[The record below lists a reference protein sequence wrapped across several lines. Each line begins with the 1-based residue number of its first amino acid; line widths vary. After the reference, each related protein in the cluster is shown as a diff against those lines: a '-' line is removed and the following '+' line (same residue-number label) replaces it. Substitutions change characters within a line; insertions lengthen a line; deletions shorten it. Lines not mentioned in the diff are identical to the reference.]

1 MTSPVGH
8 NGIAGEQLRS
18 IVERV
23 EHVEEQIKDLNGD
36 KADIYREARGNGFD
50 VPIIRKIVRMRK
62 QDAAEREEADT
73 LLDLYLDALGML
85 RVRS

>member
-8 NGIAGEQLRS
+8 NGVAGDQLKS

-23 EHVEEQIKDLNGD
+23 ETVEEQIKELNAD
-36 KADIYREARGNGFD
+36 KADIYKEARGNGFD
-50 VPIIRKIVRMRK
+50 VPTIKKIVRLRK

-85 RVRS
+85 RVAS